1 MLDDV
6 ALAHPLKVRAIAEA
20 RIKTD
25 KINAD
30 ILCDLLRSNLLLEAY
45 IPNKETWEAKNILRQ
60 RTFFVRVQ
68 TMVKNHIYTIL
79 DRQP

>member
-25 KINAD
+25 KISAD
-30 ILCDLLRSNLLLEAY
+30 ILCDFLRSNLLPEA
-45 IPNKETWEAKNILRQ
+45 
-60 RTFFVRVQ
+60 
-68 TMVKNHIYTIL
+68 
-79 DRQP
+79 